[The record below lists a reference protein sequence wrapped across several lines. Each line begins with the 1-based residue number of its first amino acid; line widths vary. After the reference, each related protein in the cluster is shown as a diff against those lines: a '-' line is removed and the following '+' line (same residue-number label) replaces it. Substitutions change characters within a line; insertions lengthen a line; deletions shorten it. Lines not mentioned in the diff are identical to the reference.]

1 MEREEIFS
9 KVLRAGRRT
18 YFFDVRSTK
27 AGDYYLTLT
36 ESKKFTNDDGSFHY
50 KKHKIYLYKEDF
62 KEFQIPEGIYLT
74 SLNYDTG
81 LKASLGEKNT
91 IIEAM
96 STDLDLYFSVSHTT
110 RPQRE
115 REVDGKDYHFV
126 TEEEFKSLVDDNL
139 MIEYDMKYPNYNFI
153 SNKGYGTKD
162 HLDAL
167 KVNSYSDIHR
177 KTFKGVSGK

>member
-62 KEFQIPEGIYLT
+62 NEFSEILNEMTNYIISEKGEEVISERHQKDFKKEENHETNNDEDNEDSKDDSSNEF
-74 SLNYDTG
+74 
-81 LKASLGEKNT
+81 
-91 IIEAM
+91 
-96 STDLDLYFSVSHTT
+96 TDVS
-110 RPQRE
+110 
-115 REVDGKDYHFV
+115 F
-126 TEEEFKSLVDDNL
+126 DD
-139 MIEYDMKYPNYNFI
+139 I
-153 SNKGYGTKD
+153 
-162 HLDAL
+162 
-167 KVNSYSDIHR
+167 
-177 KTFKGVSGK
+177 